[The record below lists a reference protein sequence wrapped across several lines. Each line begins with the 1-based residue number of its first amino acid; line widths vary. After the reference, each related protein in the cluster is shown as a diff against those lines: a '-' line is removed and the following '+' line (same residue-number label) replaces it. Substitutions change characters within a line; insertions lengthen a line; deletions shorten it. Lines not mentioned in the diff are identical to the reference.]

1 MTTMQEQNPA
11 AGELYRH
18 QDGGIYRFLM
28 VAASSVDQSEL
39 YIYEHLWPF
48 EAGKVWARPATE
60 WASRFTP
67 IQAIELTNSQVLVD
81 RAAAQEA
88 VIEAKRLRRANAG
101 AQS

>member
-1 MTTMQEQNPA
+1 MTTMQEQKPA
-11 AGELYRH
+11 GGELYRH

-28 VAASSVDQSEL
+28 VAASSVDQSDL
-39 YIYEHLWPF
+39 YVYEHLWPF
-48 EAGKVWARPATE
+48 EAGKIWARPAVE

-67 IQAIELTNSQVLVD
+67 IQSVDLFNAQLVD

-88 VIEAKRLRRANAG
+88 VSEAKRLRRANAG

>member
-1 MTTMQEQNPA
+1 MTTIQEQKPS
-11 AGELYRH
+11 AGEMYRH

-39 YIYEHLWPF
+39 YIYEHVWPF

-60 WASRFTP
+60 WASRFTL
-67 IQAIELTNSQVLVD
+67 IQHIELVNDQMLVD

>member
-1 MTTMQEQNPA
+1 MTTMQEQKPA

-48 EAGKVWARPATE
+48 EAGKLWARPATE

-67 IQAIELTNSQVLVD
+67 IQSVDLFNAQLVD

>member
-1 MTTMQEQNPA
+1 MSTMQEQKPA

-48 EAGKVWARPATE
+48 EAGKLWARPATE

-67 IQAIELTNSQVLVD
+67 IQSVDLFNSQLVD